1 MKNYASLVIFVGF
14 ICINPGFSHGLD
26 YSGQWLGTVTKTENS
41 CKKDLG
47 KAKLGDYKLTIMHKG
62 KDLVVMENVVQ
73 RPYTG
78 PFNSQQPGIARVHGS
93 YVVDGGYVTES
104 VNVEFVD
111 DATGKG
117 DSVWRWSNGYL
128 ACGGRFIFTLV
139 KIKQ

>member
-1 MKNYASLVIFVGF
+1 MKKYASLVILVGI

-26 YSGQWLGTVTKTENS
+26 YGGQWLGTITKTENN

-47 KAKLGDYKLTIMHKG
+47 KAGLGNYKLTIIEKG
-62 KDLVVMENVVQ
+62 KDLVIMENVVK

-78 PFNSQQPGIARVHGS
+78 AFNFQQQRIARVHGS

-104 VNVEFVD
+104 VNVEFID
-111 DATGKG
+111 EATGKG

-128 ACGGRFIFTLV
+128 ACGGRFNFTLV